1 MRQARRILRSFGFA
15 GEGIVYLLRTQ
26 ANFWVH
32 CLAAVVVIALAAL
45 LGVGGMSA
53 GVLALAIGLVLV
65 CEALNTALE
74 AVVDLAAPQYHPLAK
89 TAKDAAAAAVLIAAV
104 VAALVGLFILGPPLL
119 ERFGI
124 RAS

>member
-1 MRQARRILRSFGFA
+1 VRQARRILRSFGFA
-15 GEGIVYLLRTQ
+15 GEGIAYLLRTQ

-32 CLAAVVVIALAAL
+32 CLAAVMVIVLAAV

-104 VAALVGLFILGPPLL
+104 VAALVGLLILGPPLL